1 MTKSPW
7 AGFALSGAAMLMA
20 GCAAMQQPPVASV
33 AAALPS
39 ATGATR
45 PLLLAPETPMTAAD
59 WPQLTYP
66 FRTDAATEARIA
78 ALIARMSIEEKVG
91 QIVQGDIASV
101 TPDDV
106 RRYHLGSVLNGGN
119 SAPDNDEF
127 AAPAR
132 WLALADAY
140 YDASVDTSGGRT
152 AIPIMWGIDAVHGNS
167 NIVGATLFPHNIGLG
182 AAHNPQLIERIGR
195 ATALELRATG
205 QEWTF
210 APTVT
215 VPQDPRWG
223 RFYEG
228 YSSDP
233 ALVASYT
240 EHLLRGLQG
249 PADRGN
255 LLAGPYVIASTK
267 HFLADGATF
276 EGRDQGDARIT
287 ESELREIHGA
297 PYVPAIEQGVAT
309 VMVSFSSWNG
319 VKMTGNRA
327 LLTDI
332 LRNRM
337 DFEGIVVSDWNAHG
351 QVEGCTN
358 ASCPQAINAG
368 LDMYMAPDSW
378 RDLHNSLVAQVRD
391 GTVPMARLD
400 DAVARILRVKFRLGL
415 FDAGRPS
422 TRPYSGQWNLLGAPA
437 HRAIAQEAVRQSLVL
452 LRNDG
457 VLPIRGNAN
466 ILVAGAAASDIG
478 RQSGGWTLTWQ
489 GTGVDNSRFPGATSI
504 ADGLVTAVRSQGGR
518 ASYAA
523 DGRFTQRPDVAV
535 VVFGET
541 PYAEFQGDLS
551 DLRLREELMQD
562 LAIMRRL
569 KAQGIPV
576 VAVLLSGRPLFM
588 NAVLN
593 TADAFVAAW
602 LPGSEGAGVAD
613 VLIGDAAGQARH
625 DFSGRLPTRW
635 PSTAR
640 VDSADLFPRGYGLT
654 YRSPR
659 SPWRALSEDPG
670 VQAGGSSVR
679 WFTNGQAQSPWS
691 LQVRDGSDS
700 ARLTTGVLRALG
712 GRMLVEPVDHLAQED
727 ARRFSLTA
735 GQGSV
740 EVYAFEPVDLS
751 RETNADLMI
760 GFTLRRDG
768 PVGAASLGIECATGQ
783 CASFIPIDLADA
795 PVGQWISYGMSMKCF
810 SRRGADMARITQPF
824 RLRLEGPARVS
835 LSRIEGVA
843 NVDRVLSC
851 D

>member
-1 MTKSPW
+1 MIKAKMTG
-7 AGFALSGAAMLMA
+7 AALSGLAMVLA
-20 GCAAMQQPPVASV
+20 GCAGQQATLQSAGSQPPA
-33 AAALPS
+33 
-39 ATGATR
+39 GR
-45 PLLLAPETPMTAAD
+45 PLVLAPQTPVTPAD

-66 FRTDAATEARIA
+66 YRTDAATEARIA

-101 TPDDV
+101 TPEDV

-119 SAPDNDEF
+119 SAPGNDEF
-127 AAPAR
+127 AAPER

-140 YDASVDTSGGRT
+140 YDASVDTTGGRT
-152 AIPIMWGIDAVHGNS
+152 AIPVIWGIDAVHGNS
-167 NIVGATLFPHNIGLG
+167 NIVGATIFPHNIGLG
-182 AAHNPQLIERIGR
+182 AARNPELIERIGR
-195 ATALELRATG
+195 ATALEIRATG

-233 ALVASYT
+233 AIVASYT

-249 PADRGN
+249 PPTQGN
-255 LLAGPYVIASTK
+255 MLAGPYVIASTK
-267 HFLADGATF
+267 HFLADGGTF
-276 EGRDQGDARIT
+276 EGRDQGDARIS
-287 ESELREIHGA
+287 ERELREVHGA

-332 LRNRM
+332 LRERM

-351 QVEGCTN
+351 QIEGCTN
-358 ASCPQAINAG
+358 ASCPQAVNAG
-368 LDMYMAPDSW
+368 LDMYMAPDTW
-378 RDLHNSLVAQVRD
+378 RDLYHSLVAQVRD

-422 TRPYSGQWNLLGAPA
+422 SRPYSGRWELLGAPE
-437 HRAIAQEAVRQSLVL
+437 HRAIAREAVRQSLVL

-466 ILVAGAAASDIG
+466 VLVAGAAANDIG

-504 ADGLVTAVRSQGGR
+504 ADGLIEAVRGQGGQ
-518 ASYAA
+518 ATYAA
-523 DGRFTQRPDVAV
+523 DGQFTQRPDVAV

-541 PYAEFQGDLS
+541 PYAEFQGDLP
-551 DLRLREELMQD
+551 DLRLREELMAD

-576 VAVLLSGRPLFM
+576 VAVLLSGRPLFV

-593 TADAFVAAW
+593 AADAFVAAW

-613 VLIGDAAGQARH
+613 VLIGDVAGRARH
-625 DFSGRLPTRW
+625 DFTGRLPTRW

-640 VDSADLFPRGYGLT
+640 VGSADLFALGYGLS

-659 SPWRALSEDPG
+659 TPWRTLSEEAG
-670 VQAGGSSVR
+670 VAAAASTVR
-679 WFTNGQAQSPWS
+679 WFMNGQAPSPWS
-691 LQVRDGSDS
+691 LQVRDGTDS
-700 ARLTTGVLRALG
+700 QRLTTGVLRAFD
-712 GRMLVEPVDHLAQED
+712 GRLLVEPVDHLAQED
-727 ARRFSLTA
+727 ARRFTLSG
-735 GQGSV
+735 GQGTIEIYS
-740 EVYAFEPVDLS
+740 FEPVDLS

-768 PVGAASLGIECATGQ
+768 PVGNASLGIACDGAD
-783 CASFIPIDLADA
+783 CASFIPIPLASA
-795 PVGQWISYGMSMKCF
+795 PQGQWVSYGMSMKCF
-810 SRRGADMARITQPF
+810 ARRGADMSRVTMPF
-824 RLRLEGPARVS
+824 RLRLNGPARVS
-835 LSRIEGVA
+835 ISRIEGVA
-843 NVDRVLSC
+843 NVERVLSC